1 MTVKHIRGSI
11 IGNRIN
17 EFINKGVENM
27 AENKFLVS
35 DHYGHLALDLVRVT
49 EVAALAAAQYMGT
62 GNKNAGDQAAVDA
75 MRKTFASLEID
86 GLVVIGE
93 GEKDN
98 APMLYNGERLGNG
111 MPPAVDLAVDPVE
124 GTNLLALGRANAI
137 SVIALSMRG
146 GMWNPGPSLYMDKL
160 VVDQRARDVVD
171 ITKSPIENLRRVA
184 KALNRQVNRL
194 TVFVLDKP
202 RHANLIR
209 QIRLAGARVS
219 LQTDG
224 DVAGAL
230 QAAIPGSGVD
240 VLMGIGGTPE
250 AVITAA
256 AVKALRGGLQVRCA
270 PQSDAELM
278 RVRETFGE
286 TWDAVRTE
294 NDLIPVEDA
303 FFAATGITTGPLLE
317 GVHYDRVDGI
327 TTHSMVIRVRTGTI
341 RYIKATH
348 RRTKLAQL
356 GKIEYAETLE

>member
-1 MTVKHIRGSI
+1 MD
-11 IGNRIN
+11 
-17 EFINKGVENM
+17 
-27 AENKFLVS
+27 ENKFLIS

-62 GNKNAGDQAAVDA
+62 GDKNAGDQAAVDA
-75 MRKTFASLEID
+75 MREMFGLLEFD
-86 GLVVIGE
+86 GLVIVGE

-98 APMLYNGERLGNG
+98 APMLHNGERLGNG
-111 MPPAVDLAVDPVE
+111 TSPQVDLAVDPVE

-137 SVIALSMRG
+137 SVVALSTRG
-146 GMWNPGPSLYMDKL
+146 GMWNPGPSLYMDKI
-160 VVDQRARDVVD
+160 VVDERARGAID
-171 ITKSPIENLRRVA
+171 ITKSPVENLHQVA
-184 KALNRQVNRL
+184 EALNRKVNRL

-202 RHANLIR
+202 RHATLIR
-209 QIRLAGARVS
+209 QIRKAGARVS

-240 VLMGIGGTPE
+240 MLMGIGGTPE
-250 AVITAA
+250 AVITAT
-256 AVKALRGGLQVRCA
+256 AVKALRGGMQVRCA
-270 PQSDAELM
+270 PQSDAEHT
-278 RVRETFGE
+278 RVTNAFGDE
-286 TWDAVRTE
+286 WDAVRTE
-294 NDLIPVEDA
+294 HDLIPVKDA

-327 TTHSMVIRVRTGTI
+327 TTHSVVIRVRTGTI

-348 RRTKLAQL
+348 RQTKLAQL